1 MGVSLTFTDEQFTLA
16 PLFMDFLYRHYRGS
30 FEPQRWHDQ
39 LSEGLTQDEDLVRT
53 ATAHAAEMM
62 QDPRAQKAVLRSYE
76 LLSAFLTGDA
86 EQLKPFHYRYN
97 FICVVGAPRHG
108 GSYLTKQLFRA
119 LGHDATRVPNAIAH
133 DGFPDATPFDFDQGY
148 SAYTRMMHNMAEYLS
163 MVEIYFA
170 NGRAFESM
178 IPVPKKATKAAYQGG
193 FFDRVL
199 GPNAEYVITLR
210 HPVPAAISTYEKSG
224 GMPADG
230 RFAVRGNIESWVRRD
245 ISYAGTSYE
254 KSAAM
259 SYFDAYL
266 GYWEHYHYHLLLSGL
281 RLNPKWRIV
290 AYGRERLQEMAASYF
305 RRFGSTESPETFKV
319 FDQRD
324 RHPDWMAKAEP
335 VVRRVAAVWQAAGV
349 VDFPLAELMEA
360 W

>member
-16 PLFMDFLYRHYRGS
+16 PLFMDFLYRHFRAG
-30 FEPQRWHDQ
+30 FEEQRWHDQ
-39 LSEGLTQDEDLVRT
+39 LAEGLTQDESVQRT
-53 ATAHAAEMM
+53 AVEQAENMM
-62 QDPRAQKAVLRSYE
+62 RDPRAQKAVLRSYE
-76 LLSAFLTGDA
+76 LLSAFLTGDP

-119 LGHDATRVPNAIAH
+119 LGFEATRVPNAIAH
-133 DGFPDATPFDFDQGY
+133 DGFPDATPFDFDKGY
-148 SAYTRMMHNMAEYLS
+148 SAYTRMMHNMAEYLC
-163 MVEIYFA
+163 MVELFFA
-170 NGRAFESM
+170 NSRAFDSM

-224 GMPADG
+224 GLPQAG

-245 ISYAGTSYE
+245 NICAGIPE
-254 KSAAM
+254 ARIEQM
-259 SYFDAYL
+259 GYFDAYL
-266 GYWEHYHYHLLLSGL
+266 NYWEHYHYSLLLTGL
-281 RLNPKWRIV
+281 RGNPKWQVV
-290 AYGRERLQEMAASYF
+290 AYGKERIEQAAAGFY
-305 RRFGSTESPETFKV
+305 RRFHSPLAPDDFKV
-319 FDQRD
+319 FDQRS
-324 RHPDWMAKAEP
+324 RHPDWMRQAEP
-335 VVRRVAAVWQAAGV
+335 VVRRVSEVWRQVG
-349 VDFPLAELMEA
+349 VDFPLEAILEA